1 MSKPIP
7 EYLVEMSQTEAGRK
21 ALREEMVAVKEAM
34 LCLEELLY
42 QRSAE
47 ADIEAALVVPA
58 APPVPVLAPP
68 VRVLGLPAPV
78 LAVKDAPALVEAG
91 PSSPPLPTA
100 TVLPFRDKSAP
111 KKAAQADGGMTAA
124 AVIDSLQGSKARIDG
139 IFTVY
144 FTTDGGTGVGF
155 SAGLSSARLAIVAQL
170 AMALS
175 VSAGSRAIH
184 GAGSVA

>member
-58 APPVPVLAPP
+58 GP
-68 VRVLGLPAPV
+68 PAPV

-100 TVLPFRDKSAP
+100 TILPFRDKSAP